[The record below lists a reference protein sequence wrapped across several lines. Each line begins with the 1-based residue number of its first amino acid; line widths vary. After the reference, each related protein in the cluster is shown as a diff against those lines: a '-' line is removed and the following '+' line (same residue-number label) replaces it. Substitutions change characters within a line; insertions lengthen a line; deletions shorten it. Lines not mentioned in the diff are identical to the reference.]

1 MKITKLF
8 SATLFALA
16 LASIA
21 KAAEIPA
28 RTWAANCNSCHGTD
42 GKGATTKGKQMGVR
56 DFSTAVWQSS
66 TTDDKIKIAIVNGM
80 QGLTSGRMNGFQSKL
95 KPEQIDA
102 QVKYVRSLGR

>member
-8 SATLFALA
+8 SAILFALV
-16 LASIA
+16 LVSSA

-28 RTWAANCNSCHGTD
+28 RTWAANCSSCHGTD

-56 DFSTAVWQSS
+56 DFSTVVWQNG
-66 TTDDKIKIAIVNGM
+66 TTDAKIKIAIVNGM
-80 QGLTSGRMNGFQSKL
+80 PGLTSGKMNGFQSRL

-102 QVKYVRSLGR
+102 QVKYVRTLAK